1 MGFFDFFTDTFDCIA
16 DSATEAMHQ
25 ITEVASDIHRKVRDE
40 VEGAISEAMAADVFS
55 GITKRADD
63 MMKDI
68 EKLLPSFEERL
79 NNVVDEITELASD
92 AAGEGVD
99 ITDAINAAVEVAF
112 QKVESAKTT
121 AIRAVQAFIQ
131 NAQRE
136 LLDLLVSILPD
147 FCRPLLEY
155 LKDKVGSL
163 VGNIVSTGARLIDSG
178 ISAVLQTIK
187 VFVKDLVR
195 KVGEVLGPIWKFIKQ
210 LWNLL
215 FGVPPEQCEITLQW
229 FEERMNLTER
239 QLL

>member
-1 MGFFDFFTDTFDCIA
+1 MGFFDVFTDTFDCIA
-16 DSATEAMHQ
+16 DSAAEAINQ
-25 ITEVASDIHRKVRDE
+25 IADAANDIHQKVRDE
-40 VEGAISEAMAADVFS
+40 VEGAISEATAADVFS
-55 GITKRADD
+55 GITKRADN
-63 MMKDI
+63 MIKDI

-79 NNVVDEITELASD
+79 NNVVDEITELASN

-99 ITDAINAAVEVAF
+99 ITDAINAAVEVAV

-136 LLDLLVSILPD
+136 LLDLLVSILPE
-147 FCRPLLEY
+147 FCQPLLEY
-155 LKDKVGSL
+155 LKNKVGSL
-163 VGNIVSTGARLIDSG
+163 VDNIVSTGARLIDSG

-195 KVGEVLGPIWKFIKQ
+195 KVGEVLGPIWKFIKE

-229 FEERMNLTER
+229 FEERMNHTES
-239 QLL
+239 QFL